1 MLRGAPCAGPDRG
14 EPRNRSATRAAAGK
28 KRRNKH
34 FRREGQRHDAL
45 PMCQSSGCA
54 GAAGCLGNNVCPPP
68 PVAMATRGAAP
79 FPPSPAPARRARGA
93 PGASPARGRPSAVTR
108 PRGGLCRGAL
118 PGRGSWGDTGAE
130 RGCGA
135 GGGRRGP
142 VRSGGAGQR
151 DSAAPGSAGPAGRFK
166 GREGCNKE
174 GAGTAALIVCEM
186 LFVHRPVIRIIWAVG
201 ISARFPSQLRACGH
215 GAGCSVRGCWWDPRP
230 GGIGGVFMGTQG
242 CFLWVTGNGFLKLEI
257 ITLVVLYACKQLHGQ
272 CRNLNQI

>member
-1 MLRGAPCAGPDRG
+1 MPTSFKETPDEDTHILRPLQDINLYKICKHA
-14 EPRNRSATRAAAGK
+14 RSFSLIYLK
-28 KRRNKH
+28 KISLRR
-34 FRREGQRHDAL
+34 RSRLPWQQRV
-45 PMCQSSGCA
+45 P
-54 GAAGCLGNNVCPPP
+54 PPP

-230 GGIGGVFMGTQG
+230 GGIGGVFMGMQG